1 MPPETHEISHV
12 SDTALM
18 TAACRAIETDRPD
31 GLIHDP
37 FAAQLAG
44 ARGMAIARALD
55 RLDVMCFGI
64 GIRSRFVDQ
73 LVIDTITEHRIDTVL
88 SVGAGLDSRPWR
100 LELPPALRWI
110 EVDFPE
116 MLDYKD
122 GVLASAAPKCHRER
136 LAADVNQESGRQ
148 SVFAAASGSTLLITE
163 GLLMYL
169 PALTVEALA
178 SNNTINYW
186 MLDVATEQ
194 MRQRMQ
200 MNSYQSIENVR
211 AADHIEGAEILDV
224 LHRHSWNVLRSLK
237 YATDVMT
244 YAADRIASMFR
255 NVPPGQIPKP
265 MPPGDVSGVHLYGK
279 Q

>member
-1 MPPETHEISHV
+1 
-12 SDTALM
+12 
-18 TAACRAIETDRPD
+18 
-31 GLIHDP
+31 
-37 FAAQLAG
+37 
-44 ARGMAIARALD
+44 
-55 RLDVMCFGI
+55 
-64 GIRSRFVDQ
+64 
-73 LVIDTITEHRIDTVL
+73 
-88 SVGAGLDSRPWR
+88 
-100 LELPPALRWI
+100 
-110 EVDFPE
+110 
-116 MLDYKD
+116 
-122 GVLASAAPKCHRER
+122 
-136 LAADVNQESGRQ
+136 
-148 SVFAAASGSTLLITE
+148 
-163 GLLMYL
+163 
-169 PALTVEALA
+169 
-178 SNNTINYW
+178 